1 MCWFVD
7 SLVCRLRCY
16 AKRRI
21 FKEFV
26 RLELLLEEVTAF
38 DLFAVRNFVSRN
50 LLLKFPCFCLV
61 HLLYV

>member
-1 MCWFVD
+1 MCWYVD
-7 SLVCRLRCY
+7 SLVCRLRYY
-16 AKRRI
+16 AKKRI

-26 RLELLLEEVTAF
+26 RLELLLEEVTAL
-38 DLFAVRNFVSRN
+38 DLFVVAFFSRN